1 LVHGSN
7 ASSASKHAKGSD
19 LIGLVTEASLHV
31 TPQDSTNK
39 LSTQP
44 FKNFQISTCNAN
56 IQ

>member
-19 LIGLVTEASLHV
+19 LIGLVTKASLHV

-39 LSTQP
+39 L
-44 FKNFQISTCNAN
+44 
-56 IQ
+56 